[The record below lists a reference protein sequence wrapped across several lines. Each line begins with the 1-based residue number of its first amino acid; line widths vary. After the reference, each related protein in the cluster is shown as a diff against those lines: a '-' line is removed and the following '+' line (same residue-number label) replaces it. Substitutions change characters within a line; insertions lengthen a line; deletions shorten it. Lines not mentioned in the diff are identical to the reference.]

1 MEKKTDETIGS
12 VRIADDVVAM
22 IAGIAATEVEGVFSM
37 AGNITNELMSRVGM
51 NKLSKGVKVEMM
63 GKRVHVDLAVVL
75 EYGYNIPAT
84 CQKVQNRVRSAI
96 ENMTALEVVNINI
109 RIAGVHIPQNRQ
121 VDGT

>member
-84 CQKVQNRVRSAI
+84 CQKVQNRVQSAI

-109 RIAGVHIPQNRQ
+109 RIAGVHIPQNR
-121 VDGT
+121 

>member
-1 MEKKTDETIGS
+1 
-12 VRIADDVVAM
+12 
-22 IAGIAATEVEGVFSM
+22 
-37 AGNITNELMSRVGM
+37 
-51 NKLSKGVKVEMM
+51 MM

-109 RIAGVHIPQNRQ
+109 RIAGVHIPQNR
-121 VDGT
+121 

>member
-22 IAGIAATEVEGVFSM
+22 IAGIAATEVEGVFYM

-109 RIAGVHIPQNRQ
+109 RIAGVHIPQNR
-121 VDGT
+121 

>member
-37 AGNITNELMSRVGM
+37 SGNITNELMSRVGM

-109 RIAGVHIPQNRQ
+109 RIAGVHIPQNR
-121 VDGT
+121 